1 MHRLLPIQTRFF
13 DEESGNRNHWN
24 QAVLLVP
31 QSRLDWEVL
40 RRALAAVVD
49 HHDALRLRFEQVDR
63 IWRAEYGAAP
73 APSDLL
79 WVRTDV
85 GDAVEVTAIASAAQ
99 ASLSLSSGPLL
110 RAAAMDLADGSQRLL
125 IAIHHL
131 AVDGVSWRVLLE
143 DLAAAYGQLK
153 QGAATVSL
161 PPKSESYASWGERL
175 NAYAAAPELAD
186 EQSFWLA
193 RGAGADLPCDN
204 DHGDPDLVGDGEE
217 VPLVLDTELTSRL
230 LQEAPSAYRTQ
241 VNDLLLASL
250 VRAVSRWCGVED
262 LTIELEGHGR
272 EDIFPGADIS
282 RTVGWFTTAFP
293 VRLSGGSSDDA
304 TLIKSVKEKLRAV
317 PNRGLGYG
325 VLRYLGSE
333 EQRHALA
340 RLAEPQIVFNY
351 LGRFDGSVGASSLF
365 DFAPES
371 SGASRSESAR
381 LRGWLNITGQVR
393 EGRLLLSF
401 GYGRKRYRR
410 ETVERLAH
418 MYETA
423 LRELVMHCC
432 GGASGMTPSDVALS
446 GLGQADLDRLGT
458 ALDLRGVEDIYPL
471 SPMQQG
477 MLFHALRDGVDDV
490 YVNQI
495 GLEVFG
501 FDADKLKAAWQ
512 AVSDRHAA
520 LRTGFV
526 WEHLSGS
533 TQQVVYR
540 HVAVPFVEEDWRD
553 RAAALERSGAARNRA
568 GRCVTPGARKR
579 L

>member
-1 MHRLLPIQTRFF
+1 MDRKALPEPDQDTVVANYAAPEGETEEAIAAIWREVLGREQIGRNDNFFELGGDSILSLQIIARLRKRGIRLTPKQVFGQQTVARLATVAVIAAVPAAKKRNRRRQTIVENDRVTGVHRLLPIQTRFF
-13 DEESGNRNHWN
+13 DEDAGNRNHWN

-63 IWRAEYGAAP
+63 MWRAEYGAAP

-175 NAYAAAPELAD
+175 HAYAAAPALAG
-186 EQSFWLA
+186 EMPFWLT

-204 DHGDPDLVGDGEE
+204 DHGGPDLVGDGEE
-217 VPLVLDTELTSRL
+217 VSLVLDAELTSRL

-250 VRAVSRWCGVED
+250 VRAVSRWCGLED

-272 EDIFPGADIS
+272 EDIFPGTDIS

-293 VRLSGGSSDDA
+293 VRLNGGSSDDA
-304 TLIKSVKEKLRAV
+304 IVDQIGQGKTSRR
-317 PNRGLGYG
+317 P
-325 VLRYLGSE
+325 
-333 EQRHALA
+333 
-340 RLAEPQIVFNY
+340 EP
-351 LGRFDGSVGASSLF
+351 RT
-365 DFAPES
+365 
-371 SGASRSESAR
+371 
-381 LRGWLNITGQVR
+381 WLWR
-393 EGRLLLSF
+393 
-401 GYGRKRYRR
+401 
-410 ETVERLAH
+410 
-418 MYETA
+418 
-423 LRELVMHCC
+423 
-432 GGASGMTPSDVALS
+432 VALS
-446 GLGQADLDRLGT
+446 RFRGATQRAGAAGGT
-458 ALDLRGVEDIYPL
+458 ADRVQLSRPVRWQRGCFL
-471 SPMQQG
+471 
-477 MLFHALRDGVDDV
+477 ALR
-490 YVNQI
+490 
-495 GLEVFG
+495 F
-501 FDADKLKAAWQ
+501 
-512 AVSDRHAA
+512 
-520 LRTGFV
+520 RTGEFRRI
-526 WEHLSGS
+526 
-533 TQQVVYR
+533 T
-540 HVAVPFVEEDWRD
+540 
-553 RAAALERSGAARNRA
+553 
-568 GRCVTPGARKR
+568 K
-579 L
+579 